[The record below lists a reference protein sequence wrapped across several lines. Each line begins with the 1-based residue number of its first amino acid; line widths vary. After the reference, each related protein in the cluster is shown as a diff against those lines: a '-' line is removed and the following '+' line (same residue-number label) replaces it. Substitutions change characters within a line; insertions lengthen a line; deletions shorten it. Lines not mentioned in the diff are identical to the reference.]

1 MSQSTF
7 LLSLNICWIICI
19 ASILY
24 KQFVSIMGLGTI
36 PFVVVMVIERT
47 RYSNGSYVDFYEL
60 SLSNAGRLTT

>member
-1 MSQSTF
+1 
-7 LLSLNICWIICI
+7 
-19 ASILY
+19 
-24 KQFVSIMGLGTI
+24 MGLGTV